1 MVFFITSDGLSNV
14 LCRPDDIENVVRDL
28 KGKPELF
35 RVRRK
40 CRKLCLGRPTEDCT
54 AAQRCTK
61 ECPRFAHVDTAHLL
75 HRDAMFLCAQVEHLS
90 THHALSTGSTTDL
103 IHHAQKCIGGY
114 ILLAQDDRKRER

>member
-28 KGKPELF
+28 KGKPELL
-35 RVRRK
+35 RVGRK
-40 CRKLCLGRPTEDCT
+40 CRKLCLGRPTEDCA
-54 AAQRCTK
+54 AAQRCAK
-61 ECPRFAHVDTAHLL
+61 ERPRFAHVDTAHLL
-75 HRDAMFLCAQVEHLS
+75 HRNAMLLCAQVEHLS